1 MNRPVAAFI
10 FDLDGVITDT
20 AEYHFLAWRQLANDI
35 GIDFTRADNEK
46 LKGIS
51 RMESLELILELGG
64 RKADFTDGEKQDLAA
79 KKNKHYVR
87 LIEQI
92 TPNDILPGIQPLLH
106 SIQQA
111 GYKLALASVSK
122 NAQAVM
128 ESLQLSDQFDYMVD
142 ASTVKRGKPDP
153 EIFLKAAQELNVPTD
168 ACIGVEDAE
177 AGIEAIKSAGMF
189 AVGIGSRET
198 LKQADVVYE
207 KTDQLSLDELI
218 KQYQKSC

>member
-64 RKADFTDGEKQDLAA
+64 RKADFADGEKQDLAA

-189 AVGIGSRET
+189 AVGIGSREI

>member
-79 KKNKHYVR
+79 KKNKHYVQ

-92 TPNDILPGIQPLLH
+92 TPNDILPGIQPLLQ

-189 AVGIGSRET
+189 AVGIGSREI